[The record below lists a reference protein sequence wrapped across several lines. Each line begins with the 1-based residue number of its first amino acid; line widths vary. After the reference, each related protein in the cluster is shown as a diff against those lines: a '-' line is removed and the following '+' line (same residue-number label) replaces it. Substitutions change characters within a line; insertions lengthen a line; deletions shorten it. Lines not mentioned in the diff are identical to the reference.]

1 MRVAFSVPLAQ
12 DSPLPSLAPAIPGT
26 WRRTGTAAV
35 TFTPDTAFPPL
46 TSVRVVIPGGQ
57 TGVRSAAGRLLPVP
71 VVTRFRTGRWRR
83 LRFEQL
89 LAQLGYLPL
98 SWAPAGR
105 TGSPAPA
112 DAAAQLGAAYH
123 PPAGM
128 FTWQAG
134 YPAPLRRLWAAG
146 ENGLILRGAVM
157 AFQSDHGLAMNGSI
171 SQAAWRAMLRAAAAG
186 QNNAHG
192 YTYARASKASPE
204 TLTIWHDGSVVFRH
218 GANTGI
224 PVAPTADG
232 TYPVYLRYRFQVMQG
247 ANPTAATMPI
257 PSRSSPTSTAATRCT
272 TSRAPPTAPRK
283 AWAASS
289 FPAPPPSAHGATS
302 PTAALSPSPGDE
314 PTAAVAPAPRNS
326 PDGAGACAAR

>member
-232 TYPVYLRYRFQVMQG
+232 TYPLYLRYRFQVMQG
-247 ANPTAATMPI
+247 ANPDGSHYADPVAFVAYFDGGDAVHYFPRGSYGWPQGPGCVELAPRRAARLALPHLRQ
-257 PSRSSPTSTAATRCT
+257 PCHRHRV
-272 TSRAPPTAPRK
+272 TSRR
-283 AWAASS
+283 
-289 FPAPPPSAHGATS
+289 
-302 PTAALSPSPGDE
+302 
-314 PTAAVAPAPRNS
+314 R
-326 PDGAGACAAR
+326 R